1 MSKISTLAGAQL
13 LVSRAYAWATSP
25 YVLPQIKWILCGL
38 ILGLL
43 IAAHNYK
50 TQIPDWQKVRDIL
63 QARGFV
69 SVTLQTLAPFWEC
82 GIGAYSYS
90 YFYGR
95 VADSP
100 HLLEGVACEYLRGRT
115 TISILVKNEKGRPQ

>member
-1 MSKISTLAGAQL
+1 MSKISTLAGVSL
-13 LVSRAYAWATSP
+13 LVGRAYAWATSP
-25 YVLPQIKWILCGL
+25 HGLTQLKWIWGGVA
-38 ILGLL
+38 LGLL
-43 IAAHNYK
+43 IAAYNYK
-50 TQIPDWQKVRDIL
+50 TQIPDWQKVRDAL

-69 SVTLQTLAPFWEC
+69 SVTLQTPAPFWEC

-100 HLLEGVACEYLRGRT
+100 HLLEGIACEYLRGRT
-115 TISILVKNEKGRPQ
+115 TISILVKHEKGRPQ